1 MFSVDQR
8 SVVARDGT
16 RIGYQVRGDGPC
28 VVLANGLGGT
38 YIAFKYLYEA
48 LAGYKVICW
57 DYRGLYTSAAPKDPL
72 ANTIVH
78 QVDDLMAILD
88 QEHVDDFVIA
98 GWSMGVQVALETIR
112 IHRERVRGLYII
124 NGTYGRTFRTVM
136 GSRIVGRVIPALLR
150 LIKAQAGLAG
160 RATKIVAGSDALIS
174 AMKRFGLVSPT
185 IDMEIFRIVA
195 GGFQSID
202 WAIDS
207 RPARAARRARRGERA
222 RDNRYSDR
230 DRDRE
235 RRFDDAAGDRRAH
248 APPDPRQPARD
259 DRGRHAL
266 HAGRV
271 PRRPR
276 RGAQSLARSDP
287 RLATQRSRRVK
298 CPSCNADVLDI
309 DVKCPSCGVA
319 LAATGAHRMLGQVV
333 LERRTSSST

>member
-1 MFSVDQR
+1 MVSVDQR

-16 RIGYQVRGDGPC
+16 RIGYQVRGEGPC

-48 LAGYKVICW
+48 LGGYKVICW

-88 QEHVDDFVIA
+88 QENIGDFVIA

-112 IHRERVRGLYII
+112 LHRDRVRGLYII

-195 GGFQSID
+195 GGFQHID
-202 WAIDS
+202 WAI
-207 RPARAARRARRGERA
+207 
-222 RDNRYSDR
+222 YSD
-230 DRDRE
+230 
-235 RRFDDAAGDRRAH
+235 
-248 APPDPRQPARD
+248 
-259 DRGRHAL
+259 L
-266 HAGRV
+266 
-271 PRRPR
+271 
-276 RGAQSLARSDP
+276 LARLDEHDAESV
-287 RLATQRSRRVK
+287 LATIDVPTAIVTASGDLMTPPATAEHMHRLIRGSRLVMIQGGTHYT
-298 CPSCNADVLDI
+298 PVEFPDVLVEELNRWLDRI
-309 DVKCPSCGVA
+309 PGWQRKG
-319 LAATGAHRMLGQVV
+319 AAA
-333 LERRTSSST
+333 